1 MATRSSGFTDHDL
14 LDGVVD
20 DAESATDGAPDRADR
35 GGPRGEAPTQM
46 LHAVHTRPDPEG
58 AGLEDTV
65 AVDTVAEDAEFNAA
79 GSADTAASG
88 RRRRTPRI
96 VGRALRVVA
105 TGLRAAGAVPGRVG
119 RAYRTRLDRNPR
131 SVLLVAGIAALVLV
145 LLAGAGVW
153 FWRAAASAESDRQA
167 ARDAAIA
174 AVPALLSYDPNSVD
188 SLIDRAGPGLT
199 DSFRQDYGALVTQV
213 VAPAAKN
220 QQITT
225 NTEIKGSSV
234 VLDAQAADENV
245 VLLFVNQTTQSPN
258 VPAPAQSGSRVRV
271 TLDRVDGRWLVS
283 DLKPI

>member
-1 MATRSSGFTDHDL
+1 M
-14 LDGVVD
+14 
-20 DAESATDGAPDRADR
+20 
-35 GGPRGEAPTQM
+35 
-46 LHAVHTRPDPEG
+46 
-58 AGLEDTV
+58 
-65 AVDTVAEDAEFNAA
+65 
-79 GSADTAASG
+79 
-88 RRRRTPRI
+88 
-96 VGRALRVVA
+96 
-105 TGLRAAGAVPGRVG
+105 
-119 RAYRTRLDRNPR
+119 DRNPR